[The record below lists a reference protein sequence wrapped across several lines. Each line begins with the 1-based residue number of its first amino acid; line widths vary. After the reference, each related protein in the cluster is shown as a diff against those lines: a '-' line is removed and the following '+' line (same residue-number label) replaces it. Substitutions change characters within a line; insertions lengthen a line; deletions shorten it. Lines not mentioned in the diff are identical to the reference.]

1 MRKKHSPLTYFICA
15 LGILS
20 ICFTAFKLWKLFLGK
35 KELSD

>member
-1 MRKKHSPLTYFICA
+1 MCEKHSPLTYLCCA

-20 ICFTAFKLWKLFLGK
+20 ICLAAFKLWKLFCGK